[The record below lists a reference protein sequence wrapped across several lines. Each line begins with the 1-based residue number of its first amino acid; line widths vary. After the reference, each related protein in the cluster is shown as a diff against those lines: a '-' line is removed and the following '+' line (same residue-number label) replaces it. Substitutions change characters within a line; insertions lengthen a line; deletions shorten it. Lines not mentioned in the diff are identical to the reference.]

1 MTDGGIPFQR
11 PGSASNDFTTMVFVF
26 NQLLRGKATATLV
39 RVEACSNSGGLA
51 PVGTVDVTPL
61 VNQVDGAGQ
70 PIPHSTVYGLLYQ
83 RAQGGDCAVILDP
96 KPGDL
101 GVAVFA
107 SRDISAVKASK
118 GQANPGSSRVMD
130 YADGI
135 YLGGVLNGIPTSYVQ
150 FQADGS
156 IAIHSPIK
164 VVVTAPEVDLT
175 AGTVVNIQAPT
186 INLKGAVHQTDGA
199 VALDDNVTVTGTVT
213 TTGDVSV
220 GGGLSVAGTTTGTG
234 SASFTGDVTANG
246 ISVHNHHHLPGAYVA
261 GATPVTGNS
270 GNPV

>member
-39 RVEACSNSGGLA
+39 RVESCTNDGGLV
-51 PVGTVDVTPL
+51 PTGTVDVTPL

-70 PIPHSTVYGLLYQ
+70 PVPHSIIYGLPYGRL
-83 RAQGGDCAVILDP
+83 QGGSTAFIVDP
-96 KPGDL
+96 KKGDIGL
-101 GVAVFA
+101 AVFA
-107 SRDISAVKASK
+107 SRDISAVKAAK
-118 GQANPGSSRVMD
+118 GQANPGSARVMD
-130 YADGI
+130 YADGL
-135 YLGGVLNGIPTSYVQ
+135 YWGTFMGGVPTAYVQ
-150 FQADGS
+150 AQDDGT
-156 IAIHSPIK
+156 IAVHSPVK

-186 INLKGAVHQTDGA
+186 INLKGAVVQTDGDVSMAQNLA
-199 VALDDNVTVTGTVT
+199 VAGNA
-213 TTGDVSV
+213 SV
-220 GGGLSVAGTTTGTG
+220 GGGLDVTGTTTGGG
-234 SASFTGDVTANG
+234 SAAFAGDVTAQG
-246 ISVHNHHHLPGAYVA
+246 TSVHNHHHLPGAYVA

>member
-1 MTDGGIPFQR
+1 MSDGGIPFQR
-11 PGSASNDFTTMVFVF
+11 PGSASNDFTTMVFLV

-39 RVEACSNSGGLA
+39 RVEACTNDGGLV
-51 PVGTVDVTPL
+51 PTGTVDVTPL

-70 PIPHSTVYGLLYQ
+70 PVPHSTVYGLLYQ
-83 RAQGGDCAVILDP
+83 RAQGGNNAVILDP
-96 KPGDL
+96 QPGDL

-135 YLGGVLNGIPTSYVQ
+135 YLGGVLNGTPTSYVQ

-156 IAIHSPIK
+156 IAIHSPVK
-164 VVVTAPEVDLT
+164 VVVSAPEVDIE
-175 AGTVVNIQAPT
+175 ADTVVNIQAPT
-186 INLKGAVHQTDGA
+186 INLKGSVVQTDGPVTMA
-199 VALDDNVTVTGTVT
+199 ETLEVTGNVTADAGMTVKGTFA
-213 TTGDVSV
+213 S
-220 GGGLSVAGTTTGTG
+220 TG
-234 SASFTGDVTANG
+234 SGTATFAGDVTAQG
-246 ISVHNHHHLPGAYVA
+246 TSVHNHHHLSGAYVA

>member
-11 PGSASNDFTTMVFVF
+11 PGSASNDYTTLVFVF

-39 RVEACSNSGGLA
+39 RVEACSNAGGLV

-70 PIPHSTVYGLLYQ
+70 PVPHSTVYGLLYQ
-83 RAQGGDCAVILDP
+83 RMQGGDAAFILDP

-107 SRDISAVKASK
+107 SRDISAVKAAK
-118 GQANPGSSRVMD
+118 GPANPGSSRVMD

-135 YLGGVLNGIPTSYVQ
+135 YMGSVLGGTPTTYIQV
-150 FQADGS
+150 QADGS
-156 IAIHSPIK
+156 IAIHSPVK
-164 VVVTAPEVDLT
+164 VVVTAPEVDIT
-175 AGTVVNIQAPT
+175 ADTVVNIQAPT
-186 INLKGAVHQTDGA
+186 INLKGAVVQTAGDVSIA
-199 VALDDNVTVTGTVT
+199 QNLAVTGNA
-213 TTGDVSV
+213 SV

-234 SASFTGDVTANG
+234 AATFTGDVTAAG
-246 ISVHNHHHLPGAYVA
+246 TSVHNHHHLPGAYVA

>member
-1 MTDGGIPFQR
+1 MSDGGIPFQR
-11 PGSASNDFTTMVFVF
+11 PGSASNDFTTMVFLV

-39 RVEACSNSGGLA
+39 RVEACTNDGGLV
-51 PVGTVDVTPL
+51 PTGTVDVTPL

-70 PIPHSTVYGLLYQ
+70 PVPHSTVYGLLYQ
-83 RAQGGDCAVILDP
+83 RAQGGNNAVILDP
-96 KPGDL
+96 QPGDL

-107 SRDISAVKASK
+107 SRDISAVKVSK

-135 YLGGVLNGIPTSYVQ
+135 YLGGVLNGTPTSYVQ

-156 IAIHSPIK
+156 IAIHSPVK
-164 VVVTAPEVDLT
+164 VVVSAPEVDLT
-175 AGTVVNIQAPT
+175 ADTVVNIQAPT
-186 INLKGAVHQTDGA
+186 INLKGAVVQTAGDVSMA
-199 VALDDNVTVTGTVT
+199 QNLAVTGNA
-213 TTGDVSV
+213 SV
-220 GGGLSVAGTTTGTG
+220 GGGLSVTGATTGGG
-234 SASFTGDVTANG
+234 SATFTGDVTAAG
-246 ISVHNHHHLPGAYVA
+246 TSVHNHHHLPGAYVA